1 MHVHYKNEGR
11 HNLYAENQTL
21 MDHGNGDFYWQ
32 LKRALRYEHT
42 VLK

>member
-1 MHVHYKNEGR
+1 MQVHYKNEGR

-21 MDHGNGDFYWQ
+21 MDGNGDFYWQ